1 MYSKIFRY
9 LDNFFPP
16 EITNKI
22 MLMGIRTPD
31 ANIINGEIKDQN
43 YTFWEFLEDMFGL
56 YGIYDAIKS
65 KHLLRMKFCLQLH
78 SQDHNTSNARE
89 RERVTAMGGVIKDNR
104 VGGVLIPTRCQNVDR
119 LNFMT
124 SALL

>member
-1 MYSKIFRY
+1 
-9 LDNFFPP
+9 
-16 EITNKI
+16 
-22 MLMGIRTPD
+22 
-31 ANIINGEIKDQN
+31 
-43 YTFWEFLEDMFGL
+43 MFGL
-56 YGIYDAIKS
+56 YGIYDDIKS
-65 KHLLRMKFCLQLH
+65 KRLLRMKFKFSLQLH

-119 LNFMT
+119 LTIMT